1 MNLIYYM
8 SLLFILFFIMFLI
21 DKDRKKAPKKIRV
34 FLGVS
39 LMVLFIKNLVLIL
52 MCIIKNIEIIYILK
66 NFIYLDYLVIP
77 VIVLN
82 LYYIYLRFDNINFN
96 IIYHIGIISIIIYL
110 IFIYKIDGVIK
121 LDASIGYFAVLNNEN
136 TIKAIVIFII
146 GMLLLGG
153 AVFLDKPNSNKTGII
168 ITMIVLGFMIIEHI
182 LIMFKLW
189 LFPYCIISEILLLF
203 VINNSLD
210 TFNKM

>member
-21 DKDRKKAPKKIRV
+21 DKDRKKAPKKIRI
-34 FLGVS
+34 FLGLS
-39 LMVLFIKNLVLIL
+39 LIVLFIKNLVLIL

-77 VIVLN
+77 VIALN

-110 IFIYKIDGVIK
+110 IFIYKIDGVVK
-121 LDASIGYFAVLNNEN
+121 LDASIGYFIVLNNESI
-136 TIKAIVIFII
+136 IKAILIFII

-153 AVFLDKPNSNKTGII
+153 AVFLDKPHSNKTGII

-182 LIMFKLW
+182 LIIFKLW

>member
-110 IFIYKIDGVIK
+110 IFIYKIDGVVK
-121 LDASIGYFAVLNNEN
+121 LDASIGYFIVLNNESI
-136 TIKAIVIFII
+136 IKAILIFII

-153 AVFLDKPNSNKTGII
+153 AVFLDKPHSNKTGII

>member
-121 LDASIGYFAVLNNEN
+121 LDASIGYFIVLNNEN
-136 TIKAIVIFII
+136 TIKAILIFII